1 MDNEFMMQAA
11 DRKRETTRFC
21 DTVTILGSTGS
32 VGESTLDVISR
43 NPGRYRVAALTAHR
57 NTRRLAEQCAE
68 FGARLA
74 VIADPAREN
83 DLYAALKEVGS
94 TAEVMSGEAGM
105 AIAAGMDE
113 VDSVM
118 ASIVGA
124 AGLKP
129 TLRAAQTG
137 KKVLLANK
145 ESLVIAG
152 EVFVRAAR
160 ENGARVLPVD
170 SEHNAIFQALPDGFE
185 NGLESVGVEKII
197 LTASGGPFLHKS
209 SSELSQV
216 TPAQACKHP
225 NWDMGRKISVDSAT
239 LMNKG
244 LEVIEAHWL
253 FDTQPDQLEVLIHPQ
268 SIIHSMVAYR
278 DGSVLAQLGT
288 PDMRTPIAHA
298 LAWPDRIEAGV
309 KRLNLAEV
317 GTLNFSAPDFERFPC
332 LGLAFD
338 AMRAGQNAPVVL
350 NAANEIAVQ
359 AFLDG
364 RITFD
369 RIPALVDS
377 VLQGMATCPISTLD
391 DVLEQDRQARATAH
405 KMMKEML

>member
-1 MDNEFMMQAA
+1 MMQAA
-11 DRKRETTRFC
+11 DREQETAGFC

-32 VGESTLDVISR
+32 VGESTLDVIRR

-105 AIAAGMDE
+105 AMAAGMDE

-129 TLRAAQTG
+129 TLRAAETG

-170 SEHNAIFQALPDGFE
+170 SEHNAIFQALPGGFE
-185 NGLESVGVEKII
+185 KGLESVGVEKII

-209 SSELSQV
+209 AAELSQV

-364 RITFD
+364 QITFD

-377 VLQGMATCPISTLD
+377 VLQGMATCTITTLD

-405 KMMKEML
+405 TMMKEML